1 MDVPVHATGDRFI
14 LDESRLLLQV
24 RLLLMHGSW
33 QWGSPRPATLVA
45 VAAAA
50 AAALACT
57 TRPVDIG
64 ASLIVLDSG
73 RASTPFFFFF

>member
-1 MDVPVHATGDRFI
+1 
-14 LDESRLLLQV
+14 
-24 RLLLMHGSW
+24 MHGSW